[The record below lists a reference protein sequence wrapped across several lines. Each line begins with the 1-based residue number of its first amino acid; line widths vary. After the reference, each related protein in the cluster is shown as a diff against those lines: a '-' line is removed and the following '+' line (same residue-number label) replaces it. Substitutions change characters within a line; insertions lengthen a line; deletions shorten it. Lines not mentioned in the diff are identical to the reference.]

1 MDSALVSL
9 ILITLVL
16 FGVLTLSDS
25 YFATQ
30 DAILVATEVRTA
42 FMEERTRTNFTLV
55 DAKTLNGGTLV
66 ELTVKNSG
74 STKLA
79 DFAQWDLLLQY
90 YTATGTYLTD
100 WYPYVAASS
109 PDDNQWR
116 VVGIY
121 LNAATVATEVYE
133 PGILNPGEELL
144 VRIRLAPAVG
154 SGTTNFITLG
164 VANGVT
170 LSAIFVGE

>member
-16 FGVLTLSDS
+16 FGVLTLSES

-30 DAILVATEVRTA
+30 DAILGATAVRTA
-42 FMEERTRTNFTLV
+42 FTEERTRTNLTLV
-55 DAKTLNGGTLV
+55 GAATLNGGTLV
-66 ELTVKNSG
+66 ELTIKNSG

-79 DFAQWDLLLQY
+79 DFEQWDLLLQY

-100 WYPYVAASS
+100 WYPYVAPSS
-109 PDDNQWR
+109 PGDNQWR

-121 LNAATVATEVYE
+121 LNAATTATEIYE

-144 VRIRLAPAVG
+144 VRVRLAPAVG
-154 SGTTNFITLG
+154 PGTTNFITFG

-170 LSAIFVGE
+170 LSASFAGE

>member
-42 FMEERTRTNFTLV
+42 FTEDRTRTNFTLV
-55 DAKTLNGGTLV
+55 RAETLNGGTTV
-66 ELTVKNSG
+66 ELTIKNSG

-79 DFAQWDLLLQY
+79 DFEQWDLLLQY

-100 WYPYVAASS
+100 WYPYAAGSS
-109 PDDNQWR
+109 PGDNQWS

-121 LNAATVATEVYE
+121 LSAATAATERYE
-133 PGILNPGEELL
+133 PEILNPGEELL
-144 VRIRLAPAVG
+144 VRVNLSPAVG
-154 SGTTNFITLG
+154 PGTTNLITFG

-170 LSAIFVGE
+170 LSAIFAGE

>member
-42 FMEERTRTNFTLV
+42 FTEDRTRTNFTLV
-55 DAKTLNGGTLV
+55 GAETLNGGTLV
-66 ELTVKNSG
+66 ELTIKNSG

-79 DFAQWDLLLQY
+79 DFAQWDLLLHY
-90 YTATGTYLTD
+90 YTATHTYLTD
-100 WYPYVAASS
+100 WYPYVAGAN
-109 PDDNQWR
+109 PGDNQWS

-121 LNAATVATEVYE
+121 LNAATTVTEVYE

-144 VRIRLAPAVG
+144 VRVRLAPAVG
-154 SGTTNFITLG
+154 TGTTNFITFG

-170 LSAIFVGE
+170 LSASFVGE